1 LTEFKI
7 WKINFTGYF
16 KLFLRFTPTQFPSFA
31 TLHGSIRNLCF
42 IPEESGNWWRTDL
55 AELMGD
61 ERAVYVQDMFSRI
74 AHRYD
79 LMNRLMTGGQ
89 DHRWRRITI
98 KKSELPTGGLL
109 LDLGAGTGDLAR
121 EALLQ
126 QPGAAAVAAD
136 FTLEMMRAG
145 KRRAEGVE
153 LRWCAADALHLPF
166 PEKCFDALVS
176 GFLLRNVT
184 DIQASLHEQ
193 VRVLRPGGRWV
204 SLDTTRPRPGL
215 LYPLVQAHLHFVIPA
230 LGHLLT
236 GQPDAYRYL
245 PESTENF
252 VRAEQLARRMID
264 AGLQEVGFKLFMF
277 GTVAIHWG
285 RKGPARRAEV

>member
-1 LTEFKI
+1 M
-7 WKINFTGYF
+7 
-16 KLFLRFTPTQFPSFA
+16 
-31 TLHGSIRNLCF
+31 
-42 IPEESGNWWRTDL
+42 DL
-55 AELMGD
+55 AELKGD
-61 ERAVYVQDMFSRI
+61 DHAVYVQDMFSRI
-74 AHRYD
+74 AYRYD

-89 DHRWRRITI
+89 DIRWRQIAIRR
-98 KKSELPTGGLL
+98 SELPSGGLL

-121 EALLQ
+121 EALRQ
-126 QPGAAAVAAD
+126 QPGASAVAAD

-145 KRRAEGVE
+145 KRRPEAVV

-166 PEKCFDALVS
+166 PNGCFDGLVS

-193 VRVLRPGGRWV
+193 VRVLKPGGKWV

-215 LYPLVQAHLHFVIPA
+215 LYPLVQAHLHFIIPA
-230 LGHLLT
+230 LGRLLT
-236 GQPDAYRYL
+236 GQVDAYRYL

-252 VRAEQLARRMID
+252 LRAEQLAKKMVD
-264 AGLQEVGFKLFMF
+264 AGLQEVGYQLFMF

-285 RKGPARRAEV
+285 RKRPAKRNGI